1 MGRAYF
7 DCFSGAGG
15 DMIIAALLDA
25 GASIDHLREQLRT
38 LPVSGFEITAKKIN
52 KQGFAATSF
61 EVRCAEQQPHRHL
74 SDILEIIR
82 GAKFSARVAEQAC
95 AIFGR
100 LAQAEGSVHGTNP
113 EQVHF
118 HEVGAVDAIVDVV
131 GACVALEE
139 LGVDEVM
146 CSPIPTGAGT
156 VECAHGI
163 MPVPAPATAYLLK
176 GIPLASCEEQGE
188 LTTPTA
194 AAILTTLAKSFSPLG
209 EMRIA
214 GIGYGAGR
222 REGKTT
228 PNLLRVFVGEPT
240 APGDGDVVA
249 VLEANIDDQSPE
261 LVGHALAELLERG
274 VLDAYCQPIYMK
286 KGRPGLLL
294 TVLCEPSKIRAVET
308 LIFAETSTFGIRRQL
323 MQRSKL
329 DRRYESV
336 TLPQGDVR
344 IKVGSHNGKVVSVAP
359 EFEDCRRLAEKSG
372 QPVKEV
378 MNAAMKH
385 WQGS

>member
-139 LGVDEVM
+139 LGVD
-146 CSPIPTGAGT
+146 
-156 VECAHGI
+156 
-163 MPVPAPATAYLLK
+163 
-176 GIPLASCEEQGE
+176 
-188 LTTPTA
+188 
-194 AAILTTLAKSFSPLG
+194 
-209 EMRIA
+209 
-214 GIGYGAGR
+214 
-222 REGKTT
+222 
-228 PNLLRVFVGEPT
+228 
-240 APGDGDVVA
+240 D
-249 VLEANIDDQSPE
+249 
-261 LVGHALAELLERG
+261 
-274 VLDAYCQPIYMK
+274 
-286 KGRPGLLL
+286 
-294 TVLCEPSKIRAVET
+294 
-308 LIFAETSTFGIRRQL
+308 
-323 MQRSKL
+323 
-329 DRRYESV
+329 
-336 TLPQGDVR
+336 
-344 IKVGSHNGKVVSVAP
+344 
-359 EFEDCRRLAEKSG
+359 
-372 QPVKEV
+372 
-378 MNAAMKH
+378 
-385 WQGS
+385 